1 MPRYAR
7 ERDDDFRYEIV
18 DRLGVVGKYQ
28 TGWSKEIN
36 MVSWHGASPKL
47 DIRDWDPKHER
58 MSRGVTMH
66 KDEVLE
72 TIRIFLKFYG
82 NDLRKSGEE
91 QPHRPET
98 HAAPAGSHIPIHEAA
113 SSAEESAGN
122 YPEAA
127 NMMGEPEAAAEGL
140 F

>member
-72 TIRIFLKFYG
+72 TIRILLKFYG

-91 QPHRPET
+91 RTHHPET
-98 HAAPAGSHIPIHEAA
+98 HEAPAGSPLPIRKSASNEEADGG
-113 SSAEESAGN
+113 S
-122 YPEAA
+122 YPETAS
-127 NMMGEPEAAAEGL
+127 MMEEPEAAAEGL